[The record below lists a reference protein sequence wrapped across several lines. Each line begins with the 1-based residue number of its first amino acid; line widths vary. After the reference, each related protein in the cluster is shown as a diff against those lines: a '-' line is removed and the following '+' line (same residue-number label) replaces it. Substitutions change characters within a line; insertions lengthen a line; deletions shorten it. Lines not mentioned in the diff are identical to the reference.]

1 MRCCSR
7 RSLGACAPLSP
18 RASCRPAASRFLR
31 LLCVSALFVRGAPH
45 TNAANP
51 HISTAGRMRGAGRR
65 GPLRMCGLAL
75 NRPGTPKTPGY
86 TAIAVASSVFGVPQW
101 WGVARGVGWRARWWR
116 GRGGVRARA
125 SRFLRLVCGLASFVC
140 GRAHTNDANPHT
152 SRAERRAPA
161 HPARYSSGTSTGV
174 SLLSRSPLKKPRER
188 GLSAHA
194 PMSTNPKA
202 SAPTPIT
209 NAPPMPSSTVYP

>member
-1 MRCCSR
+1 MRCR
-7 RSLGACAPLSP
+7 GG
-18 RASCRPAASRFLR
+18 SRFLR
-31 LLCVSALFVRGAPH
+31 LLCVSASFVRGAPH
-45 TNAANP
+45 TNTANP

-86 TAIAVASSVFGVPQW
+86 TAIAVAPSVVGVPQW
-101 WGVARGVGWRARWWR
+101 WGVACGVGWRARWWR
-116 GRGGVRARA
+116 GLSDAGAVACVRIPFCAFCVSPRH
-125 SRFLRLVCGLASFVC
+125 LYVVHHIQMPLT
-140 GRAHTNDANPHT
+140 HTNPGP
-152 SRAERRAPA
+152 SAERTRIHRTPA

-194 PMSTNPKA
+194 PISTNPKA

>member
-1 MRCCSR
+1 MRCR
-7 RSLGACAPLSP
+7 GG
-18 RASCRPAASRFLR
+18 SRFLR
-31 LLCVSALFVRGAPH
+31 LLCVSASFVRGAPH
-45 TNAANP
+45 TNTANP

-86 TAIAVASSVFGVPQW
+86 TAIAVAPSVVGVPQW
-101 WGVARGVGWRARWWR
+101 WGVACGVGWRARWWR
-116 GRGGVRARA
+116 GLSDAGAVACVRIP
-125 SRFLRLVCGLASFVC
+125 FLRLLCVSASFVR
-140 GRAHTNDANPHT
+140 GGPHTNDANPHT
-152 SRAERRAPA
+152 SRAERRTPA

-194 PMSTNPKA
+194 PISTNPKA